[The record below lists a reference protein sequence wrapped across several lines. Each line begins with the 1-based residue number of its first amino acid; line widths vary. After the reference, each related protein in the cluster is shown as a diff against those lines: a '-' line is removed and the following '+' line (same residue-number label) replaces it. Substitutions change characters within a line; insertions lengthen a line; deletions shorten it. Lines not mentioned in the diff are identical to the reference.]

1 MPDRILRASILTSD
15 RLASLRNWESE
26 VFYRRLFSVADDYG
40 RYDARPAVL
49 RAHLYPLQIDKMSE
63 TGIARCLHECER
75 VRLVRLY
82 SVEERPYLEIENFG
96 QRVQSRPKWPGP
108 DEDARCGTVTH
119 GGFPF
124 QSDAESE
131 SKSKSCSL
139 FGCPGE
145 GTGSAEEC
153 RRSRPAPVGGEGFRR
168 FVQEVCALR
177 PAWSKLRRLP
187 KVCEEAA
194 RDAAAALDLSPGDFA
209 LLAAYYAS
217 SMPKDRYGAAFWRP
231 TGLEQFFRSMADV
244 LSHAYR
250 WQKESGWSVPKS
262 PAAEPSVFTDGGQAA
277 TLESFRRSLDEE
289 HYSNHT
295 IIQ

>member
-96 QRVQSRPKWPGP
+96 QRVQSKPRWPGP
-108 DEDARCGTVTH
+108 GEDERCGAVGH
-119 GGFPF
+119 GGLPF
-124 QSDAESE
+124 QSESE
-131 SKSKSCSL
+131 SKSYSS
-139 FGCPGE
+139 FDGSGE
-145 GTGSAEEC
+145 RAVVEEE
-153 RRSRPAPVGGEGFRR
+153 GGESRLSPVAEDVFRR
-168 FVQEVCALR
+168 FVREVCALR

-194 RDAAAALDLSPGDFA
+194 RDAAVSLDLSSGDFA

-217 SMPKDRYGAAFWRP
+217 SMPKDRYGSAFWRP
-231 TGLEQFFRSMADV
+231 TGLEQFLRSMADV

-250 WQKESGWSVPKS
+250 WRKESGWGFPKS
-262 PAAEPSVFTDGGQAA
+262 AAAEYPVLTNGEQAA

-289 HYSNHT
+289 HFSNH
-295 IIQ
+295 IESK

>member
-63 TGIARCLHECER
+63 TGIARCLRECER

-82 SVEERPYLEIENFG
+82 SVDERPYLEIANFG
-96 QRVQSRPKWPGP
+96 QRVQSKPKWPGP
-108 DEDARCGTVTH
+108 DEEPRCRSVAH
-119 GGFPF
+119 GGSPG
-124 QSDAESE
+124 QSE
-131 SKSKSCSL
+131 SYAL
-139 FGCPGE
+139 FGCSEAESVSGD
-145 GTGSAEEC
+145 GGRGSEVSSSTDE
-153 RRSRPAPVGGEGFRR
+153 RFRR
-168 FVQEVCALR
+168 FVAAACALR
-177 PAWSKLRRLP
+177 PAWAKLRKLP

-194 RDAAAALDLSPGDFA
+194 RDAAASLDLASGDFS

-231 TGLEQFFRSMADV
+231 AGLEQFFRSMADV

-250 WQKESGWSVPKS
+250 WQKESGWGFPKS
-262 PAAEPSVFTDGGQAA
+262 TAAVSSVFTDGGQVA
-277 TLESFRRSLDEE
+277 TLESLRRSLDEE
-289 HYSNHT
+289 HFSNNT
-295 IIQ
+295 EYQ